1 MIRILCRGP
10 LDWTLG
16 SEYLLLA
23 LRGLLDRGVEATLC
37 IAGDGP
43 ERERILFAI
52 EDLKLGDVARV
63 VSDPVDPADLLDEAD
78 VFVLAVLDD
87 RPRPE
92 VRSAL
97 AAGLPV
103 VWGQRTGV
111 STPVQHE
118 LTGLCVR
125 CRDPDALRDAL
136 SRLDADPVLRARLSN
151 GARENSR

>member
-1 MIRILCRGP
+1 MIRILCWGP

-43 ERERILFAI
+43 ERERILFGI
-52 EDLKLGDVARV
+52 DDLKLGNAARV
-63 VSDPVDPADLLDEAD
+63 VSNRADPAALFDEAD

-92 VRSAL
+92 VRSAMS
-97 AAGLPV
+97 AGLAV
-103 VWGQRTGV
+103 VWGQRTDV

-118 LTGLCVR
+118 VTGLCVPS
-125 CRDPDALRDAL
+125 RDPDALRDAL